1 MAAPVP
7 HSRWENGAP
16 GKNTSKNQVSCIKY
30 KNLVQISRLGKNTQ
44 NLLKSEVKM
53 IYFPVLALEGLFL
66 WGKQAVRGSP
76 KTEIK
81 VRRLI
86 LDVPTTQQEP
96 K

>member
-1 MAAPVP
+1 
-7 HSRWENGAP
+7 
-16 GKNTSKNQVSCIKY
+16 
-30 KNLVQISRLGKNTQ
+30 
-44 NLLKSEVKM
+44 M

-76 KTEIK
+76 KTEMK